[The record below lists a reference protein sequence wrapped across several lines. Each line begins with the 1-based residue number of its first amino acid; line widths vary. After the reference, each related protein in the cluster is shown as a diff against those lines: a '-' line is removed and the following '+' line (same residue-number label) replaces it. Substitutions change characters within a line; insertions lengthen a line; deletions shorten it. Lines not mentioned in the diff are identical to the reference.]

1 MLRLTLVFAGYG
13 LYYKA
18 WDSNI
23 IKESLIMNYEQKY
36 KEALE
41 KARKKI
47 ENSRNIE
54 MVSFIEDAF
63 SELKDSKDE
72 KIRKEL
78 IKWMKDF
85 PDEIWRFLYKK
96 DVIAWLEKHDDN
108 TLIEEIKRRKEILLE
123 EKEIAVSYTGSISL
137 GARIAML
144 EELLAFVGEK
154 A

>member
-1 MLRLTLVFAGYG
+1 M
-13 LYYKA
+13 
-18 WDSNI
+18 D
-23 IKESLIMNYEQKY
+23 YEQKY

-47 ENSRNIE
+47 ENSKNIE

-63 SELKDSKDE
+63 SVLKDSKDE
-72 KIRKEL
+72 KIKKEL

-96 DVIAWLEKHDDN
+96 DIIAWLKKHDEN

-123 EKEIAVSYTGSISL
+123 EKENAVSYTENISL

-144 EELLAFVGEK
+144 EELLVFVSEK
-154 A
+154 E

>member
-1 MLRLTLVFAGYG
+1 M
-13 LYYKA
+13 
-18 WDSNI
+18 D
-23 IKESLIMNYEQKY
+23 YEQKY

-47 ENSRNIE
+47 ENSKNIE

-72 KIRKEL
+72 KIKKEL

-96 DVIAWLEKHDDN
+96 DIIAWLKKHDEN

-123 EKEIAVSYTGSISL
+123 EKENAVSYTENISL

-144 EELLAFVGEK
+144 EELLTFVSEK
-154 A
+154 E

>member
-1 MLRLTLVFAGYG
+1 
-13 LYYKA
+13 
-18 WDSNI
+18 
-23 IKESLIMNYEQKY
+23 MNYEQKY

-63 SELKDSKDE
+63 SELNDSKDE

-78 IKWMKDF
+78 IKWMNDF

-96 DVIAWLEKHDDN
+96 DIIAWLEKHDEN
-108 TLIEEIKRRKEILLE
+108 TLVEEIKRRKAILLE
-123 EKEIAVSYTGSISL
+123 EKETAVSYTENISL
-137 GARIAML
+137 SARIAML

-154 A
+154 SIITTSKEL

>member
-1 MLRLTLVFAGYG
+1 
-13 LYYKA
+13 
-18 WDSNI
+18 
-23 IKESLIMNYEQKY
+23 MNYEQKY

-85 PDEIWRFLYKK
+85 PDEIWRFIYKK
-96 DVIAWLEKHDDN
+96 DIIAWLEKHDEN
-108 TLIEEIKRRKEILLE
+108 TLVEEIKRRKAILLE
-123 EKEIAVSYTGSISL
+123 EKENAVSYTENISL
-137 GARIAML
+137 EARIAML
-144 EELLAFVGEK
+144 EELLVFVSEK
-154 A
+154 E

>member
-1 MLRLTLVFAGYG
+1 
-13 LYYKA
+13 
-18 WDSNI
+18 
-23 IKESLIMNYEQKY
+23 MNYEQKY

-63 SELKDSKDE
+63 SELKESKDE
-72 KIRKEL
+72 KIKKEL
-78 IKWMKDF
+78 IKWMNGF

-96 DVIAWLEKHDDN
+96 DIIAWFEKHDEN
-108 TLIEEIKRRKEILLE
+108 TLVEEIKRRKAILLE
-123 EKEIAVSYTGSISL
+123 EKETAVSYTENISL
-137 GARIAML
+137 RARIAML

-154 A
+154 SIITTSKEL

>member
-1 MLRLTLVFAGYG
+1 
-13 LYYKA
+13 
-18 WDSNI
+18 
-23 IKESLIMNYEQKY
+23 MNYEQKY

-72 KIRKEL
+72 KIKKEL

-96 DVIAWLEKHDDN
+96 DIISWLEKHDEN

-123 EKEIAVSYTGSISL
+123 EKENAVSYTENISL

-144 EELLAFVGEK
+144 EELLVFVSEK
-154 A
+154 E

>member
-1 MLRLTLVFAGYG
+1 
-13 LYYKA
+13 
-18 WDSNI
+18 
-23 IKESLIMNYEQKY
+23 MNYEQKY

-47 ENSRNIE
+47 ENSKNIE

-63 SELKDSKDE
+63 SELNDSKDE
-72 KIRKEL
+72 KIKKEL
-78 IKWMKDF
+78 IKWMNDF

-96 DVIAWLEKHDDN
+96 DIIAWLEKHDEN
-108 TLIEEIKRRKEILLE
+108 TLVEEIKRRKAILLE
-123 EKEIAVSYTGSISL
+123 EKETAVSYTENISL
-137 GARIAML
+137 SARIAML

>member
-1 MLRLTLVFAGYG
+1 M
-13 LYYKA
+13 
-18 WDSNI
+18 D
-23 IKESLIMNYEQKY
+23 YEQKY

-78 IKWMKDF
+78 IEWMKAF
-85 PDEIWRFLYKK
+85 PDEIWRFIYKK
-96 DVIAWLEKHDDN
+96 DIITWLEKHDEN
-108 TLIEEIKRRKEILLE
+108 TLVEEIKRRKAILLE
-123 EKEIAVSYTGSISL
+123 EKEIAVSYTENISL
-137 GARIAML
+137 SARIALL
-144 EELLAFVGEK
+144 EELLAFVSEK
-154 A
+154 E

>member
-1 MLRLTLVFAGYG
+1 
-13 LYYKA
+13 
-18 WDSNI
+18 
-23 IKESLIMNYEQKY
+23 MNYEQKY

-63 SELKDSKDE
+63 SELKESKDE
-72 KIRKEL
+72 KIKKEL
-78 IKWMKDF
+78 IKWMNDF

-96 DVIAWLEKHDDN
+96 DVIAWLEKHDEN
-108 TLIEEIKRRKEILLE
+108 TLVEEIKRRKAILLE
-123 EKEIAVSYTGSISL
+123 EKETAVSYTENISL
-137 GARIAML
+137 SARIAML

>member
-1 MLRLTLVFAGYG
+1 M
-13 LYYKA
+13 
-18 WDSNI
+18 D
-23 IKESLIMNYEQKY
+23 YEQKY

-72 KIRKEL
+72 KIKKEL

-96 DVIAWLEKHDDN
+96 DIISWLEKHDEN
-108 TLIEEIKRRKEILLE
+108 TLVEEIKRRKAILLE
-123 EKEIAVSYTGSISL
+123 EKETAVSYTENISL
-137 GARIAML
+137 SARIAML
-144 EELLAFVGEK
+144 EELLAFVSEK
-154 A
+154 E

>member
-1 MLRLTLVFAGYG
+1 
-13 LYYKA
+13 
-18 WDSNI
+18 
-23 IKESLIMNYEQKY
+23 MNYEQKY

-63 SELKDSKDE
+63 SELKESKDE

-78 IKWMKDF
+78 IKWMNDF
-85 PDEIWRFLYKK
+85 PDEIWRFIYKK
-96 DVIAWLEKHDDN
+96 DIIAWLEKHDEN
-108 TLIEEIKRRKEILLE
+108 TLVEEIKRRKAILLE
-123 EKEIAVSYTGSISL
+123 EKEIAVSYIGSISL

-144 EELLAFVGEK
+144 EKLLAFVGEK

>member
-1 MLRLTLVFAGYG
+1 
-13 LYYKA
+13 
-18 WDSNI
+18 
-23 IKESLIMNYEQKY
+23 MNYEQKY

-72 KIRKEL
+72 KIKKEL

-85 PDEIWRFLYKK
+85 PDEIWRFIYKK
-96 DVIAWLEKHDDN
+96 
-108 TLIEEIKRRKEILLE
+108 ILSPGL
-123 EKEIAVSYTGSISL
+123 KNMMKIHSL
-137 GARIAML
+137 KKLNEG
-144 EELLAFVGEK
+144 K
-154 A
+154 QYC

>member
-1 MLRLTLVFAGYG
+1 
-13 LYYKA
+13 
-18 WDSNI
+18 
-23 IKESLIMNYEQKY
+23 MNYEQKY

-47 ENSRNIE
+47 ENSKNIE

-63 SELKDSKDE
+63 SELKESKDE
-72 KIRKEL
+72 KIKKEL
-78 IKWMKDF
+78 IKWMNDF

-96 DVIAWLEKHDDN
+96 DVIAWLEKHDEN

-123 EKEIAVSYTGSISL
+123 EKEIAVSYTRSISL

-154 A
+154 SIITTSKEL

>member
-1 MLRLTLVFAGYG
+1 M
-13 LYYKA
+13 
-18 WDSNI
+18 D
-23 IKESLIMNYEQKY
+23 YEQKY

-47 ENSRNIE
+47 ENSKNIE

-63 SELKDSKDE
+63 SELKESKDE
-72 KIRKEL
+72 KIKKEL
-78 IKWMKDF
+78 IKWMNDF

-96 DVIAWLEKHDDN
+96 DVIAWLEKHDEN

-123 EKEIAVSYTGSISL
+123 EKENAVSYTENISL

>member
-1 MLRLTLVFAGYG
+1 
-13 LYYKA
+13 
-18 WDSNI
+18 
-23 IKESLIMNYEQKY
+23 MNYEQKY

-47 ENSRNIE
+47 ENSKNIE
-54 MVSFIEDAF
+54 IVSFIEDAF
-63 SELKDSKDE
+63 SELKESKDE
-72 KIRKEL
+72 KIKKEL

-96 DVIAWLEKHDDN
+96 DIISWLEKHDEN

-123 EKEIAVSYTGSISL
+123 EKENAVSYTENISL

-144 EELLAFVGEK
+144 EELLTFVSEK
-154 A
+154 E